1 MNDEIYQKDK
11 CFEFFHHRDNLRIL
25 KSFSDIWSDAASSTT
40 TTTGPED
47 PLPAQPV
54 NPTSKAKTK
63 NLFWRKQTQ
72 TVPFCRVILL
82 HLSTVFLTFVL
93 WYIFLNK
100 LLKASKLQSNYRVTL
115 DCAILIFLNK
125 CDDEF

>member
-63 NLFWRKQTQ
+63 NLF
-72 TVPFCRVILL
+72 
-82 HLSTVFLTFVL
+82 
-93 WYIFLNK
+93 
-100 LLKASKLQSNYRVTL
+100 
-115 DCAILIFLNK
+115 
-125 CDDEF
+125 